1 MKFVV
6 LPFFTLMLSLFT
18 IAGTASADSNLE
30 ISTTSSFSVLSTNFS
45 GGQTIFV
52 RLASDLPSMAQS
64 KLNVRDNEYNL
75 VNSFNFQKEGSYFS
89 AVVAAPYDQGYY
101 SLEAIVKNNDS
112 NTTSVK
118 TIKVG
123 NPTGA
128 NVRVNVHSSA
138 IGSEV
143 LGESNRTEGSE
154 GKEVSEGSNVTNGVN
169 EGGSGK
175 EGGSGDYMLG
185 QVHKSFLQN
194 VTSWFRE
201 IADFLWPF

>member
-1 MKFVV
+1 MKFKI
-6 LPFFTLMLSLFT
+6 LPFLALMLSLFT
-18 IAGTASADSNLE
+18 IAGTASATSNLE
-30 ISTTSSFSVLSTNFS
+30 ISTTSSFSALSTNFS

-52 RLASDLPSMAQS
+52 RLASDLPGMSES

-75 VNSFNFQKEGSYFS
+75 VNSFNFEKDGSYFS
-89 AVVAAPYDQGYY
+89 AVVVAPYDQGYY

-128 NVRVNVHSSA
+128 NVRVNVHSSES
-138 IGSEV
+138 GSEV
-143 LGESNRTEGSE
+143 LGESNRTEGSD
-154 GKEVSEGSNVTNGVN
+154 SEKDVKAEPKVDDNGQLDV
-169 EGGSGK
+169 
-175 EGGSGDYMLG
+175 SGDYYFDKSTSKGFGQYLTSML
-185 QVHKSFLQN
+185 
-194 VTSWFRE
+194 RE

>member
-1 MKFVV
+1 
-6 LPFFTLMLSLFT
+6 MLSLFT

-30 ISTTSSFSVLSTNFS
+30 ISTTSSFSALSTNFS

-52 RLASDLPSMAQS
+52 RLASDLPGMSEG

-75 VNSFNFQKEGSYFS
+75 VNSFDFEKDGSYFS
-89 AVVAAPYDQGYY
+89 AVVAVPYDQGYY

-123 NPTGA
+123 NPTNA

-138 IGSEV
+138 SGSEV
-143 LGESNRTEGSE
+143 LGESNGTEGSE
-154 GKEVSEGSNVTNGVN
+154 GADGTKEVNAEPEVDDNGQRDV
-169 EGGSGK
+169 
-175 EGGSGDYMLG
+175 SGDYYFDKSTSKGFG
-185 QVHKSFLQN
+185 QYL
-194 VTSWFRE
+194 TSIFRE

>member
-1 MKFVV
+1 MKFKI
-6 LPFFTLMLSLFT
+6 LPFLALMLSLFT

-30 ISTTSSFSVLSTNFS
+30 ISTTSSFSALSTNFS

-52 RLASDLPSMAQS
+52 RLASDLPSMSES

-75 VNSFNFQKEGSYFS
+75 VNSFNFEKEGSYFS
-89 AVVAAPYDQGYY
+89 AVVAAPYNQGYY

-123 NPTGA
+123 NPTNA
-128 NVRVNVHSSA
+128 NIRVNVKSSGS
-138 IGSEV
+138 GSEV
-143 LGESNRTEGSE
+143 LGESNRTEGSDGAE
-154 GKEVSEGSNVTNGVN
+154 GAEGAKATNGTNSVEVSYED
-169 EGGSGK
+169 
-175 EGGSGDYMLG
+175 GSGDYMLG
-185 QVHKSFLQN
+185 KVHKSFLQN

>member
-1 MKFVV
+1 
-6 LPFFTLMLSLFT
+6 MLSLFT

-30 ISTTSSFSVLSTNFS
+30 ISTTSSFSALSTNFS

-52 RLASDLPSMAQS
+52 RLASGLPSLSES

-75 VNSFNFQKEGSYFS
+75 VNSFDFEKDGSYFS
-89 AVVAAPYDQGYY
+89 AVVAAPYNQGYY

-123 NPTGA
+123 NPTNA
-128 NVRVNVHSSA
+128 NVRVNVKSSES
-138 IGSEV
+138 GSEV
-143 LGESNRTEGSE
+143 LGESNRTEGSD
-154 GKEVSEGSNVTNGVN
+154 SEKDVKAEPKVDDNGQLDV
-169 EGGSGK
+169 
-175 EGGSGDYMLG
+175 SGDYYFDKSTSKGFGQYLTSML
-185 QVHKSFLQN
+185 
-194 VTSWFRE
+194 RE

>member
-1 MKFVV
+1 MKFVI
-6 LPFFTLMLSLFT
+6 LPFLALILNLFA

-30 ISTTSSFSVLSTNFS
+30 ISTTSNFSTLSTNFS

-52 RLASDLPSMAQS
+52 RLASDLPSMSES

-75 VNSFNFQKEGSYFS
+75 VNSFDFEKDGSYFS
-89 AVVAAPYDQGYY
+89 AVVAAPYNQGYY
-101 SLEAIVKNNDS
+101 SLEAIVKNGDS

-128 NVRVNVHSSA
+128 NVRVNVKSSVS
-138 IGSEV
+138 GSEV
-143 LGESNRTEGSE
+143 LGESNRTEGSDGAKDVKAE
-154 GKEVSEGSNVTNGVN
+154 PEVDDNGQRDV
-169 EGGSGK
+169 
-175 EGGSGDYMLG
+175 SGDYYFDKSTSKGFGQYLTSML
-185 QVHKSFLQN
+185 
-194 VTSWFRE
+194 RE

>member
-1 MKFVV
+1 
-6 LPFFTLMLSLFT
+6 MLSLFT

-52 RLASDLPSMAQS
+52 RLASDLPSMSES
-64 KLNVRDNEYNL
+64 KLNVRDNQYNL
-75 VNSFNFQKEGSYFS
+75 VNSFNFEKEGSYFS
-89 AVVAAPYDQGYY
+89 AVVAAPYNQGYY

-123 NPTGA
+123 NPTNA
-128 NVRVNVHSSA
+128 NVRVNVKSSES
-138 IGSEV
+138 GSEV
-143 LGESNRTEGSE
+143 LGESNRTEGSD
-154 GKEVSEGSNVTNGVN
+154 SEKDVKAEPKVDDNGQLDV
-169 EGGSGK
+169 
-175 EGGSGDYMLG
+175 SGDYYFDKSTSKGFGQYLTSML
-185 QVHKSFLQN
+185 
-194 VTSWFRE
+194 RE

>member
-1 MKFVV
+1 
-6 LPFFTLMLSLFT
+6 MLSLFT

-30 ISTTSSFSVLSTNFS
+30 ISTTSSFSALSTNFS

-52 RLASDLPSMAQS
+52 RLASGLPSLSES

-75 VNSFNFQKEGSYFS
+75 VNSFDFEKDGSYFS

-123 NPTGA
+123 NPTNA
-128 NVRVNVHSSA
+128 NVRVNVKSSES
-138 IGSEV
+138 GSEV
-143 LGESNRTEGSE
+143 LGESNRTEGSD
-154 GKEVSEGSNVTNGVN
+154 SEKDVKAEPKVDDNGQLDV
-169 EGGSGK
+169 
-175 EGGSGDYMLG
+175 SGDYYFDKSTSKGFGQYLTSML
-185 QVHKSFLQN
+185 
-194 VTSWFRE
+194 RE
-201 IADFLWPF
+201 IADFPWPF

>member
-1 MKFVV
+1 
-6 LPFFTLMLSLFT
+6 MLSLFT

-30 ISTTSSFSVLSTNFS
+30 ISTTSSFSALSTNFS

-52 RLASDLPSMAQS
+52 RLASGLPSLSES

-123 NPTGA
+123 NPTNA
-128 NVRVNVHSSA
+128 NVRVNVKSSES
-138 IGSEV
+138 GSEV
-143 LGESNRTEGSE
+143 LGESNRTEGSD
-154 GKEVSEGSNVTNGVN
+154 SEKDVKAEPKVDDNGQLDV
-169 EGGSGK
+169 
-175 EGGSGDYMLG
+175 SGDYYFDKSTSKGFGQYLTSML
-185 QVHKSFLQN
+185 
-194 VTSWFRE
+194 RE